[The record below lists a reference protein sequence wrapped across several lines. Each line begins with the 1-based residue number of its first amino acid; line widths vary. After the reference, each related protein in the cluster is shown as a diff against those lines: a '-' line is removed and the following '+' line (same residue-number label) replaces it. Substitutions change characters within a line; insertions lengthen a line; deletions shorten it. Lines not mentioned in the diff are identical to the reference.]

1 MAGFEYRISPE
12 KGCRQFVT
20 GQLSLRKQRILGSSK
35 GAAVDEQFLSLLCA
49 SVGNSLTDP
58 DFTRALHS
66 DY

>member
-1 MAGFEYRISPE
+1 MAGFGYRILPE

-20 GQLSLRKQRILGSSK
+20 RQLSLRKQRILDSSK

-49 SVGNSLTDP
+49 SLTNSLTDP

-66 DY
+66 AY